1 MKQPKQWI
9 AWVLCVILGISSFYF
24 WKKSQPDTSTRRT
37 THQILLTE
45 VEHLGKMEL
54 VRYQFRDIVEHEQVK
69 QWLPNSRVL
78 LIVSGEAVGC
88 LDLSQIDSTDISAD
102 SANVTVYL
110 PEPEIC
116 YHKIDHQKSKVY
128 NTEYAFMEE
137 AQLIDEAYRHAEKQI
152 LTSALQANILAQTK
166 ANAQKILVP
175 LFASLTGKKIHLRYR
190 NRFTL
195 PQKH

>member
-1 MKQPKQWI
+1 MNQSKQWI
-9 AWVLCVILGISSFYF
+9 AWGLCGLLGISTFYF

-37 THQILLTE
+37 SHQILLTE
-45 VEHLGKMEL
+45 VAHLGKMEL
-54 VRYQFRDIVEHEQVK
+54 VRYQFRDIVEHEQIK
-69 QWLPNSRVL
+69 QWLPNARVL

-88 LDLSQIDSTDISAD
+88 LDLTQIDSTHIHAD
-102 SANVTVYL
+102 SANITIDL
-110 PEPEIC
+110 PQPEIC

-137 AQLIDEAYRHAEKQI
+137 AQLIDEAYRHAENQI
-152 LTSALQANILAQTK
+152 FTTALQANILEQTK

-190 NRFTL
+190 TTFTL